1 MMEIPVCKYS
11 GSAHPQGNATMEIL
25 SQILTGEYL
34 AERTAAGAKHRLP
47 VACLG
52 GRFRPLPSGVNHGNC
67 NGYCGRFGYRNTE
80 HINWDARTGLVLV
93 DVDELADADIPAV
106 RARFAGID
114 AVTLL
119 WQSAGR
125 HGFKVGIAVDPIPV
139 NEVDGKDAW
148 GTAALLSA
156 ALLNGIEHRIDGTH
170 ASAQAA
176 ILAHDPD
183 ALVRDGVKARL
194 RWSAGDFRKARPNPP
209 ANEAYIAPDGY
220 ALALSKCGDVLEV
233 ANALNWAQGSR
244 TTSLHRFGFE
254 VGQRGWD
261 ENLDTARL
269 VAERSGLLGDDGE
282 GCLNHYRRGYESGR
296 DTLCLIFPA
305 TGRAAW

>member
-1 MMEIPVCKYS
+1 M
-11 GSAHPQGNATMEIL
+11 
-25 SQILTGEYL
+25 
-34 AERTAAGAKHRLP
+34 
-47 VACLG
+47 
-52 GRFRPLPSGVNHGNC
+52 
-67 NGYCGRFGYRNTE
+67 GYRNTE
-80 HINWDARTGLVLV
+80 HINWDARTGLVLI
-93 DVDELADADIPAV
+93 DVDELADADIPTV
-106 RARFAGID
+106 RERFAGLD
-114 AVTLL
+114 AVTAL
-119 WQSAGR
+119 WLSAGR

-139 NEVDGKDAW
+139 NETDGKDAW

-156 ALLNGIEHRIDGTH
+156 ALLTGIEHRIDGTH

-194 RWSAGDFRKARPNPP
+194 PWAAGDFRKARPNSP

-220 ALALSKCGDVLEV
+220 ALALSKCEDVLEV
-233 ANALNWAQGSR
+233 ANALNWGQGSR

-254 VGQRGWD
+254 IGQRGWS

-296 DTLCLIFPA
+296 NTLCTFFPA
-305 TGRAAW
+305 TGGAVW

>member
-1 MMEIPVCKYS
+1 MIEIPVCKYS
-11 GSAHPQGNATMEIL
+11 GSANPQGNATMEIL
-25 SQILTGEYL
+25 SQMLTGDYL
-34 AERTAAGAKHRLP
+34 AERTAVGAKHRLP
-47 VACLG
+47 IACLG

-93 DVDELADADIPAV
+93 DVDELADDDIPAV
-106 RARFAGID
+106 RERFASLD
-114 AVTLL
+114 AVTAL
-119 WQSAGR
+119 WLSAGR

-139 NEVDGKDAW
+139 NETDGKDAW

-156 ALLNGIEHRIDGTH
+156 ALLTGIEHRIDGTH

-194 RWSAGDFRKARPNPP
+194 KWAVGDFRKARPNPP

-220 ALALSKCGDVLEV
+220 ALALSKCGDVLAV
-233 ANALNWAQGSR
+233 ANALNWGQGSR
-244 TTSLHRFGFE
+244 TSSLYRLGFE

-261 ENLDTARL
+261 LNLDTAR
-269 VAERSGLLGDDGE
+269 AMAGQCGLLAEDGE
-282 GCLNHYRRGYESGR
+282 RCLEQYKNGYRNGR
-296 DTLCLIFPA
+296 DTLCTFFPA
-305 TGRAAW
+305 MGKAAC